1 MKPLRII
8 FTSMLL
14 LGVSVFCADAGDLI
28 IDLRVD
34 KQTAANIH
42 LKIEGDIAT
51 ASVDGETER
60 FNLKQMSWLDART
73 DKWTTLAQCKEWA
86 EQSKARTLKS
96 ADSAPAHIRPFLV
109 WSLEPSFKVT
119 KSNDTLR
126 LTSGQV
132 DYFINGTASKA
143 NTDAYFR
150 YAVLNAYKKAMV
162 EKKLPPYSE
171 LKAIEEM
178 KTLGRIPGS
187 ISVTMPGI
195 PRSPAIEMNITE
207 SK

>member
-1 MKPLRII
+1 MKSLRITSASILAVTI
-8 FTSMLL
+8 F
-14 LGVSVFCADAGDLI
+14 VFCAKAGDLSI
-28 IDLRVD
+28 NLKVD
-34 KQTAANIH
+34 GETAAKIN
-42 LKIEGDIAT
+42 LKIQDDIAT
-51 ASVDGETER
+51 ASVAGENER

-73 DKWTTLAQCKEWA
+73 DKWITLAQCKEWA

-96 ADSAPAHIRPFLV
+96 ADSAPAQIRPFLI

-132 DYFINGTASKA
+132 DYFISGTASKT

-150 YAVLNAYKKAMV
+150 YAVLNAYKKAIV

-178 KTLGRIPGS
+178 KTLGRIPGT
-187 ISVTMPGI
+187 INVTMPGI
-195 PRSPAIEMNITE
+195 PRSPSIEMNITE